1 MGRRLPLL
9 RLLLV
14 VGLAT
19 LASVGLG
26 AARAQDAPTRIKV
39 SAADKRAITEL
50 SKRFLMS
57 AVIRRNLDSSYDL
70 VTTKMKGGRTRA
82 EWRKGDLPVVPVP
95 ARGSLAAVW
104 IYRQTSATKVY
115 LVFILTPPSGV
126 GGYYLPFD
134 LEATKVGGRWLV
146 NFWTLHLGWPPV
158 PAGGKIRIPFLETH
172 DLGGKWIPPELR
184 TLPPDLDTGWDDSG
198 S

>member
-19 LASVGLG
+19 VASMVG
-26 AARAQDAPTRIKV
+26 AARAQDAPARITV

-50 SKRFLMS
+50 SKRFLMT
-57 AVIRRNLDSSYDL
+57 AVIRRNLDASYDL
-70 VTTKMKGGRTRA
+70 VTAKMKGGRTRA

-95 ARGSLAAVW
+95 ARGSLAATW
-104 IYRQTSATKVY
+104 IYRQVGEKTVY
-115 LVFILTPPSGV
+115 LVFFLTPPAGV
-126 GGYYLPFD
+126 GGFYLPFD
-134 LEATKVGGRWLV
+134 LEAKKVGNRWLV
-146 NFWTLHLGWPPV
+146 NFWTLHVGRPPV
-158 PAGGKIRIPFLETH
+158 PAGGRIRIPFLETH
-172 DLGGKWIPPELR
+172 DLGGKWIPPAQR
-184 TLPPDLDTGWDDSG
+184 TLPPELDTGWDDPG